1 MLSGGLGGEDVTIA
15 HDVETV
21 ATAVSARRAVMAEVS
36 GDGFVTGIRLLTD
49 TVKGWDTRDFEDRLV
64 AVAAVAHDRY
74 LAGLPNRDG
83 RFPTLDEVAAAERK
97 LQF

>member
-1 MLSGGLGGEDVTIA
+1 MTIT
-15 HDVETV
+15 HDAEIV
-21 ATAVSARRAVMAEVS
+21 ATAVSAKRAVMVEVS
-36 GDGFVTGIRLLTD
+36 GDGFVCGVRLLAD
-49 TVKGWDTRDFEDRLV
+49 TVRRWDTRDFEDRLV